1 MVVIVVTI
9 VFMVNSSFL
18 LCRHYYGLSGPC
30 SHRGFMAVILVILV
44 ILAIADNGVIVVMV
58 ILVIEILALIVV
70 IRDLQIRGRGRDKV
84 FRVFLKSIHPAKF
97 HFTFFTPEK
106 LTLIFIEMG

>member
-1 MVVIVVTI
+1 MVII

-30 SHRGFMAVILVILV
+30 SRRGFMAVILVILV
-44 ILAIADNGVIVVMV
+44 ILVIADNGVIVVMV

-70 IRDLQIRGRGRDKV
+70 IRDLQIRGQGRD
-84 FRVFLKSIHPAKF
+84 IKF
-97 HFTFFTPEK
+97 FVYS
-106 LTLIFIEMG
+106 